1 MKRIIILSMLLFVA
15 LAPYA
20 QKKKTVQ
27 KKPQTEQKGHKT
39 TRQQTTTRRA
49 SHKTTRKERQ
59 QAISTPQITGLQKE
73 RAKLQQDIKN
83 KQKEYKNKEN
93 DVRNRLDTLVKINTD
108 IDQKQ
113 KTIDTIQSD
122 IKHIDGNIDLLK
134 GQLSSLE
141 AQLGERRAKFIQSM
155 QYMARHRSIQDK
167 LMFIFSAKSLTQM
180 YRRLRFVRQY
190 AAYQRAQGEALQKQ
204 QELVDLKHSQLKDV
218 RGHKSTLL
226 HKREKAR
233 DIMADKRNEQETVVA
248 SLQQEQSVLQNVI
261 AQQQQKQHA
270 LDAQIDRLVSI
281 EIEKARARAAAEAKA
296 RAAAHAA
303 AQRQR
308 AAAQARARAA
318 AQATERENAKRIA
331 AAKEREKAERE
342 AQIAAAKREKAEQK
356 AREAEASRMA
366 AERKA
371 AVDNQRAQAA
381 AHAAEAA
388 PEENRSTADRA
399 MSNSFERNR
408 GRLPMPLSGHISS
421 HFGQYNVA
429 GLENVRL
436 SNSGINIKGGAGAGV
451 RCVFNG
457 EVSAVFSFSGTMVVM
472 VRHGDY
478 ITVYANL
485 KSVSVSRGQKV
496 STGQTIGAVG
506 GDGTLQFQLRKGT
519 TKLNPEAWLR

>member
-1 MKRIIILSMLLFVA
+1 M
-15 LAPYA
+15 
-20 QKKKTVQ
+20 Q
-27 KKPQTEQKGHKT
+27 KKPQTEQKG
-39 TRQQTTTRRA
+39 
-49 SHKTTRKERQ
+49 HKTTRKERQ

-331 AAKEREKAERE
+331 AAKEREAKAKAEAQKARIEAERARQKALEEEKAKKREKAERE